1 MKPEAKQKKEV
12 SQVVAPTYY
21 PMAKAVCAC
30 GAEFTVGSTMEK
42 IEMEICSQ
50 CHPLFTGNEKTMDTA
65 GRVERFKTRASAA
78 KPKKAKEEKKAKDAK

>member
-1 MKPEAKQKKEV
+1 MKPEPKAKKEV

-65 GRVERFKTRASAA
+65 GRVERFKARSAAA
-78 KPKKAKEEKKAKDAK
+78 KPKAVKKSK